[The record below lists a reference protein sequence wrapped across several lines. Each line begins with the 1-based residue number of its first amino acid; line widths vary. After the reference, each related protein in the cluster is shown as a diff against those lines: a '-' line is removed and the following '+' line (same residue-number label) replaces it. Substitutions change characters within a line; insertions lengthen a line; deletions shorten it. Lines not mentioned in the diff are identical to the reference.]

1 MNGNLKKWLDKN
13 TVEFELLIT
22 NTLVA
27 FLLLQSAAVINLFLF
42 WESNVTKRKN
52 YSDCLICKV
61 VNVHVCFCIWL
72 WSCEECVLL
81 LTNPAG
87 KQSLQLLPG
96 CQELKTTV
104 LNVSFLLLLGVFFPM
119 QMLEEGAQHFQPA
132 CTCVGCC
139 LQICSYPGNPAQT
152 RRTRKPSMVAISKEP
167 RAIIQLLLT
176 SWGCKF

>member
-1 MNGNLKKWLDKN
+1 MLFSSYNQLQQSISFYFENPTSQRGKIIL
-13 TVEFELLIT
+13 TVSFVRLLMF
-22 NTLVA
+22 N
-27 FLLLQSAAVINLFLF
+27 
-42 WESNVTKRKN
+42 
-52 YSDCLICKV
+52 
-61 VNVHVCFCIWL
+61 VCFCIWL
-72 WSCEECVLL
+72 WSCEECVLF